1 MGFEDNF
8 ELEKIIGNANANNSN
23 PAEEFYRLLK
33 DSRLIMPVLM
43 SEIDAKSDFEI
54 NYIKI
59 GGDKQAVAL
68 FTSEKIMDESG
79 IRSAVIT
86 IRMSDL
92 AEMLLGM
99 PDKYAV
105 ISVNPVTGLSVNIPT
120 ESFLNLFY

>member
-1 MGFEDNF
+1 MDFEDNF
-8 ELEKIIGNANANNSN
+8 ELEKIIGNVNTGNSN
-23 PAEEFYRLLK
+23 PTAEFFRLLK
-33 DSRLIMPVLM
+33 DSRLIMPVLI
-43 SEIDAKSDFEI
+43 SETDGKSDFEI

-99 PDKYAV
+99 PDKYAI
-105 ISVNPVTGLSVNIPT
+105 ISVNPVTCLSVNIPT